1 MRHVVLMLGLACGPI
16 SVLLG
21 TLWIMALKRAQRAET
36 MLDRMMLT
44 QQLRGEMKDPN
55 SRVMDALDSLAIEVE
70 RISEA
75 QRFTARILADRH
87 DAPRPASLP
96 SALPPSVI
104 TPH

>member
-1 MRHVVLMLGLACGPI
+1 
-16 SVLLG
+16 
-21 TLWIMALKRAQRAET
+21 

-44 QQLRGEMKDPN
+44 QQLRGDVKDPT
-55 SRVMDALDSLAIEVE
+55 SRVMEALDSLAIEVE

-87 DAPRPASLP
+87 DALRPSSLP
-96 SALPPSVI
+96 SSII

>member
-1 MRHVVLMLGLACGPI
+1 
-16 SVLLG
+16 
-21 TLWIMALKRAQRAET
+21 

-44 QQLRGEMKDPN
+44 QQLRSGGEIKDPT

-87 DAPRPASLP
+87 EAPRASSLP
-96 SALPPSVI
+96 SSLI

>member
-1 MRHVVLMLGLACGPI
+1 MHDFFLLLGAACAPL
-16 SVLLG
+16 SALLG
-21 TLWIMALKRAQRAET
+21 TLWIVALRRAQRAET

-44 QQLRGEMKDPN
+44 QQIRGEGKEST
-55 SRVMDALDSLAIEVE
+55 SRVMEALDSLAIEVE

-87 DAPRPASLP
+87 DAARPGSSMPAR
-96 SALPPSVI
+96 VV

>member
-1 MRHVVLMLGLACGPI
+1 MMREMLLFLGLAFGPVT
-16 SVLLG
+16 VLLG
-21 TLWIMALKRAQRAET
+21 TLWVVATRRAHRAET

-44 QQLRGEMKDPN
+44 QQIRGEGKDPT
-55 SRVMDALDSLAIEVE
+55 SRVMEALDSLAIEVE

-87 DAPRPASLP
+87 DAARPAS
-96 SALPPSVI
+96 SAPARVV

>member
-1 MRHVVLMLGLACGPI
+1 MIKDVVLMLGLAFGPI
-16 SVLLG
+16 SILLG
-21 TLWIMALKRAQRAET
+21 TLWVVALRRAQRAET

-44 QQLRGEMKDPN
+44 QQIRGEVKEPA
-55 SRVMDALDSLAIEVE
+55 SRVMEALDSLAIEVE

-87 DAPRPASLP
+87 DAARPASSIP
-96 SALPPSVI
+96 ARVI

>member
-1 MRHVVLMLGLACGPI
+1 MKDIVLMLGLACPPVTI
-16 SVLLG
+16 LLG
-21 TLWIMALKRAQRAET
+21 MLWVMALKRAQRAET

-44 QQLRGEMKDPN
+44 QQLRGEGKDPS

-87 DAPRPASLP
+87 DAPVRPSSSLP
-96 SALPPSVI
+96 SSVI

>member
-1 MRHVVLMLGLACGPI
+1 VIREIVLMLGMAFGPVSI
-16 SVLLG
+16 LLG
-21 TLWIMALKRAQRAET
+21 TLWVVALRRAQRAET

-44 QQLRGEMKDPN
+44 QQIRGEVKEPA
-55 SRVMDALDSLAIEVE
+55 SRVMEALDSLAIEVE

-87 DAPRPASLP
+87 DATRPSSMPARI
-96 SALPPSVI
+96 I

>member
-1 MRHVVLMLGLACGPI
+1 MIKDVVLMLGLAFGPLSI
-16 SVLLG
+16 LLG
-21 TLWIMALKRAQRAET
+21 TLWVVALRRAQRAET

-44 QQLRGEMKDPN
+44 QQIRGEVKEPA
-55 SRVMDALDSLAIEVE
+55 SRVMEALDSLAIEVE

-87 DAPRPASLP
+87 DPTRASSMPARI
-96 SALPPSVI
+96 I

>member
-1 MRHVVLMLGLACGPI
+1 MRDVVLFLGLAFGPV

-21 TLWIMALKRAQRAET
+21 TLWLVALRRAQRAET

-44 QQLRGEMKDPN
+44 QQLRGDVKDPT
-55 SRVMDALDSLAIEVE
+55 SRVMEALDSLAIEVE

-75 QRFTARILADRH
+75 QRFTARILADRN
-87 DAPRPASLP
+87 DVPRSP
-96 SALPPSVI
+96 SAMPSRII

>member
-1 MRHVVLMLGLACGPI
+1 MTREFFLLLGMACGPLTA
-16 SVLLG
+16 VLG
-21 TLWIMALKRAQRAET
+21 TLWIVALRRAQRAET
-36 MLDRMMLT
+36 MLDRVMLT
-44 QQLRGEMKDPN
+44 QQIRGEGKEPA

-87 DAPRPASLP
+87 DAARPA
-96 SALPPSVI
+96 PSVPARVV

>member
-1 MRHVVLMLGLACGPI
+1 MKDIVLMLGLACPPVTI
-16 SVLLG
+16 LLG

-44 QQLRGEMKDPN
+44 QQIRGEGKDPN

-87 DAPRPASLP
+87 DAPARPSSLP
-96 SALPPSVI
+96 SSVI

>member
-1 MRHVVLMLGLACGPI
+1 MKDIVLMLGLACPPVTI
-16 SVLLG
+16 LLG

-44 QQLRGEMKDPN
+44 QQIRGETKDPS

-87 DAPRPASLP
+87 DAPARPTTSLP
-96 SALPPSVI
+96 STVI